1 VVIRIRAAASARLYD
16 GRIYRTGRAG
26 IRVFDVRD
34 PPPAHARRARP
45 HPRLDA
51 VIAGGRLYAL
61 DALGTRILVFELV
74 DGTPM
79 LVGDGERGAPRWK
92 RLATDG
98 EALYVT
104 R

>member
-1 VVIRIRAAASARLYD
+1 MVIRIRAAASARLYD

-34 PPPAHARRARP
+34 PLRPTRGAHVP
-45 HPRLDA
+45 IPRLDA

-79 LVGDGERGAPRWK
+79 LVGDGERGAPRWR